1 MRKHL
6 KWIGRT
12 HTTRSFAQIEKQIRW
27 NYIYCARPGFINV
40 LFVVSC
46 IRGIYLHNAS
56 RVIQHYYVGC
66 LVRSGKSWG
75 LQSRTHNHCFR
86 RHHSIPQAA
95 PKPEPRASGGSLVWD
110 SAPYTDKG
118 KSEGG
123 YALSLAGLVV
133 SLARIIRICII
144 PAINRAA
151 IARTTTCAN
160 KP

>member
-1 MRKHL
+1 M
-6 KWIGRT
+6 
-12 HTTRSFAQIEKQIRW
+12 
-27 NYIYCARPGFINV
+27 
-40 LFVVSC
+40 
-46 IRGIYLHNAS
+46 HNAS

-160 KP
+160 KPISYFSVQQATRYDIIQEDRCFRSSSCLTRERGRKS